1 MSTIAEANRLY
12 IAGRYFEALQ
22 VYEQVSNTYPQLAAV
37 LEFSLLRC
45 KRKLMLDSSV
55 SVANHSVADKI
66 HETVEKLDGP
76 SANQREQI
84 TVTMTTIRS
93 RLCLVRKVVESLHA
107 QTLQPISIELN
118 ISSQPYLLDKGISAA
133 DNDLKLLSEYPLVR
147 INWVNNIGPYRKI
160 WNFLDK
166 HFKQSYA
173 HDKIF
178 VTVDDDTIYPDYFLE
193 TLYQKYQELDCIVAF
208 RGRHIELDDAAI
220 AGYDKWSWGKSQVEM
235 QNLPTGKDGILYS
248 TKFFTRDFLEL
259 DDALSLAP
267 TADDLWIKWH
277 CALNGVPS
285 VILNPE
291 ACTSDYKSFPVV
303 DFSKEYRS
311 NSLFSAHN
319 SNTSQGGNDLTVKRL
334 ETYYLE
340 KYGYNLVALIRGIDG
355 VKV

>member
-12 IAGRYFEALQ
+12 SAGRYSEALQ
-22 VYEQVSNTYPQLAAV
+22 VYERVSNTYPRLAPV
-37 LEFSLLRC
+37 LEFSLVRC
-45 KRKLMLDSSV
+45 KQRLTQGGSV
-55 SVANHSVADKI
+55 PVANHSMAGKI
-66 HETVEKLDGP
+66 DETREQLVEP
-76 SANQREQI
+76 SANEQEQI

-93 RLCLVRKVVESLHA
+93 RLSLVPKVVESLHA
-107 QTLQPISIELN
+107 QTLKPISIELN
-118 ISSQPYLLDKGISAA
+118 ISSQPYLLDEGISK
-133 DNDLKLLSEYPLVR
+133 DDDKLKMLSEYPLIM
-147 INWVNNIGPYRKI
+147 INEVNNIGPYRKI
-160 WNFLDK
+160 WTFLDK

-193 TLYQKYQELDCIVAF
+193 TLYGKYQELDCVVAF

-303 DFSKEYRS
+303 DFSKEYRR
-311 NSLFSAHN
+311 NSLYAAHN
-319 SNTSQGGNDLTVKRL
+319 SNTSQGRNDLTVQRL
-334 ETYYLE
+334 EAYYLE
-340 KYGYNLVALIRGIDG
+340 KYGYNLAALVRGIHG